1 MAPRTARSA
10 SRLCGGIRAG
20 NSRGLTGA
28 SLHRAFAC
36 GPMMLSAP
44 LRSGQ
49 EKSAENTVVCDETV
63 DRRWIS
69 REDDVNEKCDARESP
84 TRGAQ
89 LAPHAVARLARYS
102 RTTVIL
108 SCAATS

>member
-36 GPMMLSAP
+36 GPMLSAP

-63 DRRWIS
+63 DRQWIS
-69 REDDVNEKCDARESP
+69 HEDDVNEKCDTHESP
-84 TRGAQ
+84 TRGARLTPRAIAH
-89 LAPHAVARLARYS
+89 LAHYS
-102 RTTVIL
+102 RTTIIL
-108 SCAATS
+108 NCTATS

>member
-10 SRLCGGIRAG
+10 SRLCGGIRVG

-36 GPMMLSAP
+36 GPMLSAP

-84 TRGAQ
+84 ARGAQ
-89 LAPHAVARLARYS
+89 LAEIGRA
-102 RTTVIL
+102 
-108 SCAATS
+108 SCRERV